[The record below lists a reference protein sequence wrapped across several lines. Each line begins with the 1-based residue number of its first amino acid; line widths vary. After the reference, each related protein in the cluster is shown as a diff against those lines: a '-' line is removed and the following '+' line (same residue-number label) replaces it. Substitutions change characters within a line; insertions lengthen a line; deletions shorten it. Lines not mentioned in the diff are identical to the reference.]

1 MKIIAA
7 NFKMN
12 GDKEFIDNWFQN
24 FEADTENLVVVG
36 LPAIYL
42 ESSIQNFNKSNF
54 KIAAQNVSK
63 FINPGAYTGQMSSA
77 MLNDV
82 GVEFCIVGHSEARE
96 HLCEDNESVYEK
108 YNCLKNFSITPIVCI
123 GESLETRESND
134 TFDFISKQ
142 LEHFKNIED
151 EITFA
156 YEPIWAIGTGLVP
169 SDDDIEQV
177 VKHIRS
183 HFSQTIKVLYGGS
196 VKGENASNLLNNL
209 DIDGVLVGGA
219 SLNPQEFAKI
229 AQSC

>member
-24 FEADTENLVVVG
+24 FDADTENLVVVG

-96 HLCEDNESVYEK
+96 HLCEDNQSVYEK
-108 YNCLKNFSITPIVCI
+108 YCCLKSFSITPIVCI
-123 GESLETRESND
+123 GESLEIREA
-134 TFDFISKQ
+134 
-142 LEHFKNIED
+142 L
-151 EITFA
+151 
-156 YEPIWAIGTGLVP
+156 
-169 SDDDIEQV
+169 
-177 VKHIRS
+177 
-183 HFSQTIKVLYGGS
+183 
-196 VKGENASNLLNNL
+196 
-209 DIDGVLVGGA
+209 
-219 SLNPQEFAKI
+219 
-229 AQSC
+229 

>member
-12 GDKEFIDNWFQN
+12 GDREFIDNWFQN
-24 FEADTENLVVVG
+24 FDANTENLVVVG

-42 ESSIQNFNKSNF
+42 ESSVQNFNKSNF

-63 FINPGAYTGQMSSA
+63 FNNPGAYTGQMSSA

-108 YNCLKNFSITPIVCI
+108 YNCLKSFSITPIVCI
-123 GESLETRESND
+123 GESLEIREANNHL
-134 TFDFISKQ
+134 DFISDQ
-142 LEHFKNIED
+142 IEKFNTAED
-151 EITFA
+151 KIIFA

-169 SDDDIEQV
+169 TQEQIEEMSSRI
-177 VKHIRS
+177 KS
-183 HFSQTIKVLYGGS
+183 HFSQEVTVLYGGS
-196 VKGENASNLLNNL
+196 VNSRNSSEILNMNN
-209 DIDGVLVGGA
+209 IDGVLVGGA
-219 SLNPQEFAKI
+219 SLNAEEFANI
-229 AQSC
+229 AQS

>member
-12 GDKEFIDNWFQN
+12 GDREFIDNWFRN
-24 FEADTENLVVVG
+24 FNANTENLVVVG

-42 ESSIQNFNKSNF
+42 ESSVQNFNKSNF

-63 FINPGAYTGQMSSA
+63 FNNPGAYTGQMSSA

-108 YNCLKNFSITPIVCI
+108 YNCLKSFSITPIVCI
-123 GESLETRESND
+123 GESLEVREANNHL
-134 TFDFISKQ
+134 DFISDQIQK
-142 LEHFKNIED
+142 FNTAED
-151 EITFA
+151 KIIFA

-169 SDDDIEQV
+169 TQEQIEEMSS
-177 VKHIRS
+177 HIKS
-183 HFSQTIKVLYGGS
+183 HFSQQATVLYGGS
-196 VKGENASNLLNNL
+196 VNSKNSSEILNMNN
-209 DIDGVLVGGA
+209 IDGVLVGGA
-219 SLNPQEFAKI
+219 SLNAEEFANI
-229 AQSC
+229 AQS